1 MPNFAVTEFSEVRL
15 LEILRTSPFGHS
27 AKFAGTE
34 FSEVHP
40 PCGGHIVCLKRKM
53 VKTAAAQMAKRL
65 IKNGT
70 TERRLNL
77 SNGSSLRAL
86 STASSATLASMAATH
101 AIER

>member
-1 MPNFAVTEFSEVRL
+1 M
-15 LEILRTSPFGHS
+15 
-27 AKFAGTE
+27 
-34 FSEVHP
+34 
-40 PCGGHIVCLKRKM
+40 
-53 VKTAAAQMAKRL
+53 KTAAAQMANRL
-65 IKNGT
+65 IKKGT